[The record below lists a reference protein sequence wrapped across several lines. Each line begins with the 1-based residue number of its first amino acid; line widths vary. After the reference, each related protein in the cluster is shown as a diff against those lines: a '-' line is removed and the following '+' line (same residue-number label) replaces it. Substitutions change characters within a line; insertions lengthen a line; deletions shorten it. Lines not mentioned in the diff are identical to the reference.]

1 MPVAFYGKWSLE
13 VVANANKFEE
23 RARIIGQDM
32 IGNERGV
39 LASTVDGKVGTKVVS
54 TGLEDALA
62 PWYVFMERSG
72 DGGLTWQT
80 NLIQRIPSV
89 TPQDGLIV
97 TLYADDSVVAPQDS
111 NFIVKFKYLNKQV
124 NPPGPSTPPFGF
136 TLPPSSFRPPGP
148 PRARTKVAVVSR
160 LEIHGK
166 TPF

>member
-1 MPVAFYGKWSLE
+1 VVPVTFYGKWSLE
-13 VVANANKFEE
+13 VVGNDSQFEE
-23 RARIIGQDM
+23 RVRIVGLIVTTAAPTNPTQLLVIG
-32 IGNERGV
+32 
-39 LASTVDGKVGTKVVS
+39 ATVGTKVAAI
-54 TGLEDALA
+54 DA
-62 PWYVFMERSG
+62 PSWDVFVDLSA
-72 DGGLTWQT
+72 DGGATWET
-80 NLIQRIPSV
+80 NLIQRIPSA

-97 TLYADDSVVAPQDS
+97 TLFAKPDSVIPQL
-111 NFIVKFKYLNKQV
+111 NMVTVKFKYLNTQV